1 MRKLKTQNWIISWE
15 ILAGSGRPIA
25 WVQWKLKAWI
35 PSPSRYRIVLN
46 AVAYHTLVDQPVHLI
61 VVFLNHYSVCIKMN
75 QPRLRKQNV
84 TPWEINIAVSKS
96 NNQGD
101 KKLIIVG
108 KI

>member
-1 MRKLKTQNWIISWE
+1 
-15 ILAGSGRPIA
+15 
-25 WVQWKLKAWI
+25 
-35 PSPSRYRIVLN
+35 
-46 AVAYHTLVDQPVHLI
+46 
-61 VVFLNHYSVCIKMN
+61 MN